1 MSRRQYRSGSVFQRK
16 DGMWVGRFEAGKDRN
31 GNRRP
36 ITVYAATEGLCKEK
50 LETRKMEVARD
61 GIPEKGS
68 GGKPPTIQEWASQW
82 LKLVVDELAPKPYA
96 SSRSAINKWIVP
108 TIGTRRLERLTAAD
122 LRAIQTAIR
131 EAGRKEST
139 RLRVHSVTMS
149 LLKDAVREGH
159 HVPQSVLMAKPPKL
173 NETDRLG
180 LSFDEA
186 LTMLTAAA
194 ERPDGS
200 KWAAL
205 LLQGIRKGER
215 LGLTW
220 SAIDWANDTI
230 DISWQ
235 LQPLPY
241 IDNKQKHLGFR
252 VPPHYVHKHLYKR
265 FHLVRPKTQTSRR
278 LIPLTDTMRD
288 ALVAWRNIAPE
299 SDLALIWTTPEGL
312 PIDEKDDLAEWKA
325 LQAEVGVAHPS
336 GRPYVL
342 HETRHATV
350 TLLLGMGVPKDVVAS
365 IVGQTKLVEAY
376 NHVDLM
382 PAKRV
387 ALTGLAKQLALPT
400 TKDAP

>member
-36 ITVYAATEGLCKEK
+36 ITVYAATESRCAEK
-50 LETRKMEVARD
+50 LETRKMEIARD
-61 GIPEKGS
+61 GIPERGS
-68 GGKPPTIQEWASQW
+68 AGRPPTVGEWAEKW
-82 LKLVVDELAPKPYA
+82 LTLVVDDLTPKAFA
-96 SSRSAINKWIVP
+96 SSQSAVKKWIVP

-173 NETDRLG
+173 NESDRLG
-180 LSFDEA
+180 LTFDQA
-186 LTMLTAAA
+186 LVMLGAAA
-194 ERPDGS
+194 VKPDGS

-220 SAIDWANDTI
+220 DAIDWDNGYI

-252 VPPHYVHKHLYKR
+252 VPAGYTYKHLHKR
-265 FHLVRPKTQTSRR
+265 FHLVRPKTQSSRR

-288 ALVAWRNIAPE
+288 ALVAWRNIAPTSE
-299 SDLALIWTTPEGL
+299 LDLIWTTAEGL

-325 LQAEVGVAHPS
+325 LQAEAGVAHPT
-336 GRPYVL
+336 GRPFVL
-342 HETRHATV
+342 HETRHATI
-350 TLLLGMGVPKDVVAS
+350 TLLLGMGVQKDVVAS
-365 IVGQTKLVEAY
+365 IVGQAKLVEAY

-387 ALTGLAKQLALPT
+387 ALTGLAKQLALPAA
-400 TKDAP
+400 DA